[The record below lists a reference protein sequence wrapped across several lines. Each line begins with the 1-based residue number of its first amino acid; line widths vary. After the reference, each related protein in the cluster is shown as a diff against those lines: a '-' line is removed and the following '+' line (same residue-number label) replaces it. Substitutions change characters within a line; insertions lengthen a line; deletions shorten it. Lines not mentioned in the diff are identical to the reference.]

1 MRPVCGVCVCVML
14 SQNTPRSQSSSQDK
28 TKEQNKV
35 VMWHGGVQLWGG
47 RLVHT
52 IPLAAE
58 PASLD
63 YMKPYLQK
71 EFLRSFPRSL
81 SEIMQYNPYST
92 RFTVMPNLGCPL
104 GMPGKRKLQL
114 RNFLQQLAC
123 GHASGAFSGL
133 LIDRGG
139 PSPRWAVAPLGCLE
153 KVT

>member
-1 MRPVCGVCVCVML
+1 MVVCSCGAAGW
-14 SQNTPRSQSSSQDK
+14 STPS
-28 TKEQNKV
+28 
-35 VMWHGGVQLWGG
+35 
-47 RLVHT
+47 
-52 IPLAAE
+52 PLAAE

-81 SEIMQYNPYST
+81 NEIMQYNSYST

-123 GHASGAFSGL
+123 GHASRAFSGL

-139 PSPRWAVAPLGCLE
+139 PSPRWAVAPLGCSERYLADLDASGNLASASSP
-153 KVT
+153 